1 MVHENSILAYY
12 QYKPKIAKKYQ
23 LIIDAIKENGK
34 LDQHQMSDITGMLR
48 HLVSARCTELM
59 YNKQWIKIVGTTDK
73 YGTPI
78 NVYDLR
84 SIHDKWNSA
93 TNSKEMQI
101 EALEIENQHLK
112 ETISI
117 WGAKKHMGDSRKYSD
132 KQVSRLIL
140 NKYSKKDLSELFFEC
155 NQEFSIFNNILEIGI
170 NQKLLMPDL
179 IKKLNLI
186 LANAT
191 EQLKMEL

>member
-1 MVHENSILAYY
+1 MVHENSILAYC
-12 QYKPKIAKKYQ
+12 QYKPKIAKKHQ
-23 LIIDAIKENGK
+23 LIIDCLVFGK
-34 LDQHQMSDITGMLR
+34 CTQSKMSELINMPR
-48 HLVSARCTELM
+48 HLVSARVNELM
-59 YNKQWIKIVGTTDK
+59 FDKQYIKIVGTATEN
-73 YGTPI
+73 GNPVNI
-78 NVYDLR
+78 YDLR

-93 TNSKEMQI
+93 TNSKDMQI
-101 EALEIENQHLK
+101 ETLEIENQHLK

-179 IKKLNLI
+179 VKKLNLI